1 MSMNRFNELYKVLD
15 EIPMTTEQRVKLFP
29 ILAHLENEFESLSVS
44 RRPNSYEW
52 LSDLEVN

>member
-1 MSMNRFNELYKVLD
+1 MNKFNELYKVLD